1 MEELISISSI
11 GLKLLKAV
19 ESDVKAKKDRV
30 EANLQILLENPI
42 GIGEHSDI
50 VSEVKL
56 CIIQLTDAEDELE
69 TVSKYSKKYLE
80 QI

>member
-1 MEELISISSI
+1 MSSI
-11 GLKLLKAV
+11 GMKLLKAV
-19 ESDVKAKKDRV
+19 ESDVKARKDRV

>member
-1 MEELISISSI
+1 VEELISMSSI
-11 GLKLLKAV
+11 GMKLLKAV

-56 CIIQLTDAEDELE
+56 CIIQLADAEDELE

>member
-1 MEELISISSI
+1 MSSI

-69 TVSKYSKKYLE
+69 TVSKYSKKYLV

>member
-1 MEELISISSI
+1 MSSI

>member
-1 MEELISISSI
+1 MSSI

-69 TVSKYSKKYLE
+69 TVSKTLTSFCF
-80 QI
+80 IV

>member
-1 MEELISISSI
+1 MSSI
-11 GLKLLKAV
+11 GLKLIKAV

>member
-1 MEELISISSI
+1 MSSI

-19 ESDVKAKKDRV
+19 GSDVKAKKDRV

>member
-1 MEELISISSI
+1 MSSI

-50 VSEVKL
+50 VSEVKF